1 MLYQELNVVDDLT
14 VEENLTLGKERHL
27 AGFIRRSD
35 EAAGRRRGFLRGRD
49 ASIRL
54 STPVRDLSVAQKQL
68 IEIPKVVSTRAPAF
82 FSWTSLRRHSARTRR
97 DDSSA

>member
-1 MLYQELNVVDDLT
+1 VLYQELNVVDDLT

-27 AGFIRRSD
+27 AGFIWRSD
-35 EAAGRRRGFLRGRD
+35 GRGEVERILRGLD

-82 FSWTSLRRHSARTRR
+82 FSWTSLRRHSARTRC
-97 DDSSA
+97 DDSSS